1 MMLNMKANKKKH
13 LSFEER
19 FCIKKML
26 GAEKSFGEISRVMSR
41 GLSTIS
47 EEVNVNGGREK
58 YDPRKAQIRAYF
70 KQYRKKRECNKVA
83 LDGSLTRFVEKSLGK
98 GLSPEATSARI
109 KKEKKYQYASPKSI
123 RKFVDHRPSLERF
136 LFWNRNDMKSGRKRK
151 NDFFLSDPDRKFIEF
166 RPLEA
171 NFEYGHWEGDF
182 IVSKWNSSVLL
193 VLVEKYTK
201 TILLDILP
209 NRSNDLVNERIAL
222 LLKDFSVKSLT
233 LDNDIAFAKWK
244 QLEKILDTKIYFTHP
259 YHSWEKGLVENTNR
273 WLREFIKKSSDISK
287 YPKHYIHWI
296 EAWFNNKPRECLNG
310 YTPHEKMI
318 ECEYQKEV
326 EPLEVNL
333 PRLRIW
339 G

>member
-1 MMLNMKANKKKH
+1 MILNMKANKKKH

-26 GAEKSFGEISRVMSR
+26 EAGKSFGEISRVTGR

-47 EEVNVNGGREK
+47 EEVNANGGRER
-58 YDPRKAQIRAYF
+58 YDPRKAATRAYL

-83 LDGSLTRFVEKSLGK
+83 LDGPLTRFVEKSLNK

-109 KKEKKYQYASPKSI
+109 KKEKKYQYTSPKSI
-123 RKFVDHRPSLERF
+123 RKFVDKRPSLERF

-151 NDFFLSDPDRKFIEF
+151 NNIFLSDPDRKFIEF

-182 IVSKWNSSVLL
+182 IVSKYNSSVLL

-209 NRSNDLVNERIAL
+209 NRNNDIVNARII
-222 LLKDFSVKSLT
+222 SLFKNHQPKILT
-233 LDNDIAFAKWK
+233 FDNDIAFAKWK
-244 QLEKILDTKIYFTHP
+244 QLEKTLDTKIYFTHP

-287 YPKHYIHWI
+287 YSKYYIDWV
-296 EAWFNNKPRECLNG
+296 EAWFNHKPRECLNG
-310 YTPHEKMI
+310 YTPYEKMMQM
-318 ECEYQKEV
+318 EFQKEV
-326 EPLEVNL
+326 ESLEVNL
-333 PRLRIW
+333 PRLRIL